1 VAQNAIAL
9 TRLAHFQKPGIK
21 WSKAEGYQHYMN
33 VIRKEFEWYNEV
45 SSRVTRNAIDDLD
58 NAFKHFFRRV
68 KAKQK
73 AGFPRFK
80 KKDLRDSFALRESVK
95 FDVIGRELRL
105 EKLKTKIELRQSL
118 RFQGTAKQVTMTNA
132 RANTSPRFWWI
143 RTITTPATLTAK
155 NRLAWILVSKNWRF

>member
-1 VAQNAIAL
+1 MAQNAIAL

-105 EKLKTKIELRQSL
+105 EKLKTKIELRQPL

-132 RANTSPRFWWI
+132 RVNTLPRFWWI

-155 NRLAWILVSKNWRF
+155 NRSVWILASKNWRF

>member
-1 VAQNAIAL
+1 M
-9 TRLAHFQKPGIK
+9 PIK
-21 WSKAEGYQHYMN
+21 LNY
-33 VIRKEFEWYNEV
+33 
-45 SSRVTRNAIDDLD
+45 AIDDLD

-105 EKLKTKIELRQSL
+105 EKLK
-118 RFQGTAKQVTMTNA
+118 
-132 RANTSPRFWWI
+132 
-143 RTITTPATLTAK
+143 K
-155 NRLAWILVSKNWRF
+155 NRIAPVVTFSRHGKTSHDD